1 MGGCF
6 VTSYYPPPSDPS
18 FELKIDLDKH
28 GVVVVDVET
37 AYVSPEI
44 GYGVS
49 FVTVSAHCGDWC
61 CPARGHRLRPARDLP
76 RRQIE
81 VVRVMK
87 QLQPRE
93 AFVVFGPSA
102 ESVNIVLAS
111 VLDRLAP

>member
-49 FVTVSAHCGDWC
+49 FVTVTEAARRRIEAAVDAGKAASRQRQHSARNT
-61 CPARGHRLRPARDLP
+61 PAG
-76 RRQIE
+76 
-81 VVRVMK
+81 
-87 QLQPRE
+87 
-93 AFVVFGPSA
+93 
-102 ESVNIVLAS
+102 
-111 VLDRLAP
+111 